1 MKHLIPIIQFILVNV
16 ITYGFLIKN
25 QNNFRSNPKNLI
37 MSLSGK
43 ANFLNEKAP
52 DLYFN
57 QCFMITTIIYV
68 SVNVYLTLIL
78 YFIGLRLSVDGC
90 KNGLKNEV
98 KLLEV
103 EFPALLKNDISV
115 TQTLN
120 TNRKFIREFV
130 KSFTSY
136 GPDLWIV
143 FPDQSECR

>member
-1 MKHLIPIIQFILVNV
+1 
-16 ITYGFLIKN
+16 
-25 QNNFRSNPKNLI
+25 
-37 MSLSGK
+37 MSLNGK

>member
-1 MKHLIPIIQFILVNV
+1 MIL
-16 ITYGFLIKN
+16 FLYI
-25 QNNFRSNPKNLI
+25 
-37 MSLSGK
+37 
-43 ANFLNEKAP
+43 
-52 DLYFN
+52 
-57 QCFMITTIIYV
+57 
-68 SVNVYLTLIL
+68 
-78 YFIGLRLSVDGC
+78 IGLRLSVDGC

-115 TQTLN
+115 TETLN

-143 FPDQSECR
+143 FPDQSECRYILNNIRNQSFIHDCSFS